1 MFELAT
7 QVNFKFSVKEMVTK
21 RREKVKPGC
30 LSFGYFSFGNA
41 KKSNKQSGYSALTIN
56 KKRYK
61 IATTQRKIINN
72 KNLPKNHRTFHFF
85 ISRFHRR
92 SDLPFLGKFVVFE
105 LAAQASF
112 KFSVKEMV
120 TKRREKVKS
129 GCLSFGHFSLA
140 TQRKV
145 TNK

>member
-1 MFELAT
+1 MPFFWLL
-7 QVNFKFSVKEMVTK
+7 F
-21 RREKVKPGC
+21 
-30 LSFGYFSFGNA
+30 FGNA

-72 KNLPKNHRTFHFF
+72 KNLPKNHRTFHLLL
-85 ISRFHRR
+85 SRFHRR

-120 TKRREKVKS
+120 TKRREQVKS
-129 GCLSFGHFSLA
+129 GCLTFGHFSLA
-140 TQRKV
+140 KQRKV